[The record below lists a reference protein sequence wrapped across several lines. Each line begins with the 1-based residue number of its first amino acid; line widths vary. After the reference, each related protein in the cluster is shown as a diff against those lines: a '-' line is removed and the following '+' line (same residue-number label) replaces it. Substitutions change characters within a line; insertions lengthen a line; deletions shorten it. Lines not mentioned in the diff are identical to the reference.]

1 VFQLELVMRLIAFGI
16 AILFT
21 FMRHVTLLSTG
32 IGCVYLFIVYL
43 YYYDTNLHILYDIDT
58 IV

>member
-1 VFQLELVMRLIAFGI
+1 MRLIAFGI

-43 YYYDTNLHILYDIDT
+43 YYYETNLHILYDIDT